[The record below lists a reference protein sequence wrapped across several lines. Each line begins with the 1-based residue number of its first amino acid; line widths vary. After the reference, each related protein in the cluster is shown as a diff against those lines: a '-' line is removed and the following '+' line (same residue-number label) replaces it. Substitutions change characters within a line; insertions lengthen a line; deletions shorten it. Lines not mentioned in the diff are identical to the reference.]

1 MLVQNSQVGC
11 SCTEDE
17 CSASTCDHM
26 SMFDTDNTEAFTIDG
41 KFIRGQFPYDE
52 FGRIIL
58 DVGYMVYEC
67 NSSCQCKDP
76 CRNRVLQKGVH
87 LKLEVFISPHKG
99 WGVRAA
105 EAISRGTFVCEYV
118 GEVLNDSEANKR
130 GKRYDQVGCS
140 YLYNIDAHLD
150 VVGVKSISKPF
161 VIDATKYGNVAR
173 FINHGCEPNLINYEV
188 LVESLDCQLAHIGFF
203 AKRDIAPG
211 EELAYDFRYK
221 LLPGKGCPCQCGSS
235 KWRGRLY

>member
-130 GKRYDQVGCS
+130 GKS
-140 YLYNIDAHLD
+140 
-150 VVGVKSISKPF
+150 
-161 VIDATKYGNVAR
+161 
-173 FINHGCEPNLINYEV
+173 CEPNLINYEV